1 MDGQTEVNW
10 TSRNVLTDWLVQVH
24 ARFCL
29 VPETLFLAVNIFDR
43 LLSARIISLA
53 KLQLVGI
60 TSLLITSKVEEIV
73 PPSIMLF
80 LHCADCSYTKDEVLE
95 AERYVLKMLGRNLS
109 YPNPIH
115 FLQRVGEA
123 GEFNVEARTIS
134 EYLLEISCLE
144 WRLLSAPPSLL
155 AAAAIWL
162 TRLIL
167 GNETWVRLFS
177 SARYSADYPADA

>member
-1 MDGQTEVNW
+1 MDGQTEVSW
-10 TSRNVLTDWLVQVH
+10 TLRNVITNWLIQVH

-29 VPETLFLAVNIFDR
+29 VPKTLFLVVNIFDR
-43 LLSARIISLA
+43 LLSAQIISLT

-60 TSLLITSKVEEIV
+60 TSLLIASKVKEIV
-73 PPSIMLF
+73 PPSITLF
-80 LHCADCSYTKDEVLE
+80 LHCADRSYTKDKVLE
-95 AERYVLKMLGRNLS
+95 AKRYVLKMLGWNLS

-155 AAAAIWL
+155 VAATIWL
-162 TRLIL
+162 TCLIL
-167 GNETWVRLFS
+167 GNETWVHLFS